1 MAHER
6 EKKSTKTAA
15 SRRQTS
21 PPGFLTVGQ
30 TARILG
36 VSTSTLR
43 LWENMGLILPAR
55 SSGRFRLY
63 SPEMLKVLKRIK
75 YLRNVQRLSVRG
87 IKAGLGK
94 NLLTTTHKGT
104 AATDVGGKLR
114 RLRERNGLTLVEAAG
129 RAGVS
134 AGFLSSIELSRANA
148 SIATLHRLTAVYDTT
163 VLQLF
168 EAVPQPVSLVR
179 AGERKAI
186 ETDSGV
192 RMELLSPGSKML
204 ECHLFRISPG
214 DGSNGAYSHEGEEF
228 IYVLSG
234 NLEIW
239 LDEME
244 CHLLQEGDCL
254 TFKSHLGH
262 RWLNPST
269 EDAVLIWVNTPPTF

>member
-15 SRRQTS
+15 SRRRTS

-75 YLRNVQRLSVRG
+75 YLRNVQRLSVSG

-94 NLLTTTHKGT
+94 NLPTNPHKGT

-129 RAGVS
+129 RADVS

-168 EAVPQPVSLVR
+168 EAVPQSVSLVR

-254 TFKSHLGH
+254 TFQSHLGH

>member
-1 MAHER
+1 
-6 EKKSTKTAA
+6 
-15 SRRQTS
+15 
-21 PPGFLTVGQ
+21 
-30 TARILG
+30 
-36 VSTSTLR
+36 
-43 LWENMGLILPAR
+43 MGLILPAR
-55 SSGRFRLY
+55 STGRFRLY

-94 NLLTTTHKGT
+94 NLPTPPHKGT

-254 TFKSHLGH
+254 IQEGDCLTFKSHLGH

>member
-94 NLLTTTHKGT
+94 NLPTTTHKGT

-148 SIATLHRLTAVYDTT
+148 SIATLRRLTAVYDTT

-168 EAVPQPVSLVR
+168 EAVP
-179 AGERKAI
+179 
-186 ETDSGV
+186 
-192 RMELLSPGSKML
+192 
-204 ECHLFRISPG
+204 C
-214 DGSNGAYSHEGEEF
+214 
-228 IYVLSG
+228 
-234 NLEIW
+234 
-239 LDEME
+239 
-244 CHLLQEGDCL
+244 
-254 TFKSHLGH
+254 
-262 RWLNPST
+262 
-269 EDAVLIWVNTPPTF
+269 PPAR